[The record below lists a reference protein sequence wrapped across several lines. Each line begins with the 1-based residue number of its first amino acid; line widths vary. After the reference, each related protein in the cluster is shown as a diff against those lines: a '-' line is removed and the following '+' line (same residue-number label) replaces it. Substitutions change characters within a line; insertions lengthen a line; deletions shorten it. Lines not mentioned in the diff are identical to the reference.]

1 MAISDRIQSMYEH
14 VEDIYDSV
22 ELTGVDT
29 TDIDKNLVNVPNTL
43 KEGYID
49 IINNGTDTLYNN
61 FPKVSGE
68 GTSLTL
74 NNTYQAPM
82 RNNLKGNTYQTKYSG
97 KNLLPPTIAT
107 ETKNGITLTNNGD
120 GSYTLT
126 GTYSSSTEF
135 SIDLPT
141 TLNGTYSFSGN
152 NPTAG
157 KNIQFRILKSSGSPW
172 STYLNN
178 VNSTSEN
185 QSITNGTK
193 QGIRIVGS
201 FTSGFTLKPQ
211 LESGS
216 TATSYEPYVGGV
228 ATPNPTNP
236 TPVNVVSGD
245 NEIQVCGKNLFDVTS
260 FENQLVSGKILND
273 SGNEISDASS
283 TYSKYKVFLKA
294 NTEYRLAGWW
304 QRIYYYDTNGIF
316 KSRSASISGG
326 VNRSYTPTVDE
337 YIGFQIYNS
346 QWSEYKGQ
354 EQIEIG
360 SSASTYEP
368 YNGDT
373 YNIDLPVENV
383 LNLGNVSGTSNQV
396 QYSINSNG
404 ELVLNGTCN
413 SDRVTIDLPTQQVIK
428 GKYTFSTNYLKAT
441 ALKNGNGDNLFLTT
455 SSNGVKTET
464 INDTITQLVI
474 YGLTGVSFNNQVIK
488 LMVELGSKANSFTPY
503 GTTPIELAEISTY
516 NDEIF
521 RTSGKNLYNKDTDDV
536 GHVYSDTGNY
546 GVVAVWTTS
555 DWISVEPNER
565 YHLSFSTTGTA
576 NIFFSEFDSSKTFI
590 QRTTTSDFTPTN
602 NTKYVRISFK
612 NDLGTYDLQFEKGSS
627 ATEYNPYGTG
637 EWYYKEAIKKVV
649 LNGTE
654 TISAFDATSLSGSYQ
669 ATFGITTRATTTDKV
684 AISDKFI
691 GALLSDRTTKTNIVY
706 SYSDGYLRIATNV
719 ANTMA
724 GFKTWLGTN
733 NPKVLLEAATPTYNK
748 ITYEPLLEQLE
759 AFYRAKSQEG
769 QTNISQINNDLGF
782 IISASALKKGDTIE
796 NNSASLLMS
805 FGGLPNTNGEE
816 ETPDFEEDV
825 SDVEEETPI
834 EESIE
839 EEIDEEPVEE
849 EIEIE
854 EEGE

>member
-368 YNGDT
+368 YIGNT
-373 YNIDLPVENV
+373 YNVDLPVENLCDV
-383 LNLGNVSGTSNQV
+383 ILDSSISGDMSYKTYTFKPNTQYTISTNTWVTSSSTANIFVSAGTSFSPSSATNGV
-396 QYSINSNG
+396 NGSRTITSDSNG
-404 ELVLNGTCN
+404 KITIGYRNVNNSLDYSSCNYYIQIEKGT
-413 SDRVTIDLPTQQVIK
+413 
-428 GKYTFSTNYLKAT
+428 
-441 ALKNGNGDNLFLTT
+441 
-455 SSNGVKTET
+455 
-464 INDTITQLVI
+464 
-474 YGLTGVSFNNQVIK
+474 
-488 LMVELGSKANSFTPY
+488 KANSYTPY
-503 GTTPIELAEISTY
+503 GTIPIELAEISTY